1 MDDLAAILGMSKK
14 TIYNVFSDKNSLFLD
29 MVDYLFD
36 TIKESEQKIVKDT
49 SLSTIE
55 KIRHILGVMPES
67 YKEIDFEQLYLLKD
81 KYPDIYRKVEK
92 RLENCNKNI
101 KVAVMGCV
109 VNGPGEAREADI
121 GIAGGNGEGLI
132 FKKGEIIKKVKEED
146 LIEELMRE
154 IENL

>member
-81 KYPDIYRKVEK
+81 KYPDIYRK
-92 RLENCNKNI
+92 
-101 KVAVMGCV
+101 AVTV
-109 VNGPGEAREADI
+109 TFTD
-121 GIAGGNGEGLI
+121 GGNNLFCTSTVSIYGIVFNVFLI
-132 FKKGEIIKKVKEED
+132 FRLPLRK
-146 LIEELMRE
+146 RF
-154 IENL
+154 

>member
-92 RLENCNKNI
+92 RLESGWETTLGGLGRFPSLPSI
-101 KVAVMGCV
+101 SAGRSWQRAVS
-109 VNGPGEAREADI
+109 ARFPSAW
-121 GIAGGNGEGLI
+121 
-132 FKKGEIIKKVKEED
+132 
-146 LIEELMRE
+146 
-154 IENL
+154 